1 MKILDINLAEE
12 NKDVALTQVTEA
24 LAQAEFAGKEV
35 RLYITKHNKTFR
47 GQPTKTEYTA
57 PTSTPAPKKPAK
69 KSHHNPAKGY

>member
-1 MKILDINLAEE
+1 MKIVDVNLANQEE
-12 NKDVALTQVTEA
+12 AMASIKEA
-24 LAQAEFAGKEV
+24 LALPEFAGKET

-57 PTSTPAPKKPAK
+57 PVSTPIPEPPAKK

>member
-1 MKILDINLAEE
+1 MKIVDVNLANQEE
-12 NKDVALTQVTEA
+12 AMVSIKEA
-24 LAQAEFAGKEV
+24 LALPEFAGKET

-57 PTSTPAPKKPAK
+57 PATIPEPVKEKPAK